1 MNLILRRLFKAL
13 LPEENSLQSEK
24 NLRGG
29 LPEDA
34 HGFDLFRCLKNLGHA
49 GWESPFLDHEF
60 RA

>member
-1 MNLILRRLFKAL
+1 MNLILWRLFKAL

-34 HGFDLFRCLKNLGHA
+34 HGFDSFRCQKTFWQRGLEIYIL
-49 GWESPFLDHEF
+49 ES
-60 RA
+60 

>member
-1 MNLILRRLFKAL
+1 MNLILRRLFKAF

-34 HGFDLFRCLKNLGHA
+34 HGFDLFRWQKKFWLRGLGIYLF
-49 GWESPFLDHEF
+49 ES
-60 RA
+60 